1 MLKFATYSIFCTN
14 GTMLLRSL
22 SIILLSL
29 AIHATAGAQV
39 LNLYSRIVDPR
50 GIARLDEPDSGR
62 TKSVCFHG
70 NPVDWNAIDSTDH
83 SGIVAQDTGSGV
95 ITHIW
100 STFGIPD
107 SQAIIKLYINDT
119 LVLADFYIE
128 FFNKVRGLLRPPLD
142 TFQSGAYIWDIQ
154 IPYHKG
160 FRLTVLSTS
169 QNLYFGVMWHWGS
182 EHLLPWFKLYAD
194 SGTQA
199 TQIAAQE
206 RLHQET
212 SPWNDWTA
220 LRLFRMDT
228 LQPFT
233 STIIAN
239 LSGPAMLQILRFQPT
254 SYDFNTLDSTWLN
267 IYWDGCPIPS
277 VHVPLKDFFL
287 SPVAV
292 TNVRALQLHADP
304 DSGFVSYFP
313 MPFYNHATIELVRF
327 GSTPL
332 AIHSTVQYNPEY
344 IDRNS
349 YGYFHADFHESN
361 PTKYHVYHPVVH
373 TVGRGRYIGMGF
385 GVMGSPYAIFLEGDP
400 IFNIDSN
407 QTYHIRYTGG
417 EDYFDAAWWF
427 PNGPFTLPLAGYTH
441 FIDQFYRFQYSD
453 CNAFIQSFDFDL
465 QPGEN
470 ADIYD
475 HYRTVG
481 FYYLHWT
488 PFWTNRD
495 TLAMGEQW
503 TIAGSGY
510 AGKQKINI
518 ALGPIESDTV
528 ADDTGNFHFTVQVPS
543 DWKPGIYNL
552 TINGETAP
560 QKYYV
565 LAGPAIR
572 MLVDSLPTTRRAG
585 DSLYVAGTG
594 FQPGEHI
601 AFYLDSISLGQ
612 FVIADSTNGF
622 VTMLRIPYLAEHA
635 YLLIARGDRSG
646 NATASDRVTLTRT
659 IDLEFED
666 LMPPT
671 YRTPGECWAEDVS
684 YFWEA
689 TWSKQMYVYFKPD
702 TIFLGAAL
710 EFAFQIA
717 HADTFAIA
725 FHNSVGLD
733 LGRYNVTIDGVE
745 IGQIDGCHPNPNWD
759 PFPSGPLDM
768 GIHYLDTG
776 THRIRFTCLGKADT
790 ARNYW
795 IQPDNLVLR
804 PVTYMAPNP
813 GTLHTNSITIGPL
826 LPSIS
831 IYPNPLTGPTASI
844 AFTLGNSESS
854 FYSGKVSAQ
863 VYDILGRSRTATL
876 SGQMLDGEFRGT
888 LSIEIIPGTYFVRTI
903 ISTANGETLQLPIVS
918 LKISEP

>member
-1 MLKFATYSIFCTN
+1 VRTF
-14 GTMLLRSL
+14 
-22 SIILLSL
+22 SIILLSFI
-29 AIHATAGAQV
+29 IHTTVQAQM

-50 GIARLDEPDSGR
+50 GIARLDGPDTGR

-70 NPVDWNAIDSTDH
+70 NPIDWNEIDLTDH
-83 SGIVAQDTGSGV
+83 SGIVAEDTGSGV

-100 STFGIPD
+100 NTSGVPD
-107 SQAIIKLYINDT
+107 SQVIMKLYINDT
-119 LVLADFYIE
+119 LVLADFFNE
-128 FFNKVRGLLRPPLD
+128 FFGKIRGVLRPPLD
-142 TFQSGAYIWDIQ
+142 SFGSGAYTWDIQ

-160 FRLTVLSTS
+160 FRLTVITPNP
-169 QNLYFGVMWHWGS
+169 NLYFGIMWHS
-182 EHLLPWFKLYAD
+182 VPEQLLPWFKLYAD
-194 SGTQA
+194 SAAQA
-199 TQIAAQE
+199 TQIASEQ
-206 RLHQET
+206 RLHQEV

-220 LRLFRMDT
+220 IRLFRTDT

-239 LSGPAMLQILRFQPT
+239 LSGSAILQILQFQPAF
-254 SYDFNTLDSTWLN
+254 YDFATLDSTWLD
-267 IYWDGCPIPS
+267 IYWDGCPTPS

-292 TNVRALQLHADP
+292 TKVRALQLQADP

-313 MPFYNHATIELVRF
+313 MPFYNHATVELVRF

-332 AIHSTVQYNPEY
+332 PIRSLIQYNPEY

-349 YGYFHADFHESN
+349 YGYFHADFNESN

-373 TVGRGRYIGMGF
+373 TVGRGRFIGMGF
-385 GVMGSPYAIFLEGDP
+385 GVMGSPYAVFLEGDP
-400 IFNIDSN
+400 IFSIDSDN
-407 QTYHIRYTGG
+407 TYHVHYTGG

-427 PNGPFTLPLAGYTH
+427 PNGPFTLPFAGYTH
-441 FIDQFYRFQYSD
+441 YVDQFYRFQYSD
-453 CNAFIQSFDFDL
+453 CYEFTHSFDFDL
-465 QPGEN
+465 QPGGD

-481 FYYLHWT
+481 FYYMHWT

-495 TLAMGEQW
+495 TLAAGELW

-510 AGKQKINI
+510 ASKQKITI
-518 ALGPIESDTV
+518 VLGPVELDTEANV
-528 ADDTGNFHFTVQVPS
+528 GGTFHFALQIPS

-552 TINGETAP
+552 TVNGEAAP

-572 MLVDSLPTTRRAG
+572 GLVDTLPITRRAG
-585 DSLYVAGTG
+585 DSLYVSGTG
-594 FQPGEHI
+594 FQPGERVV
-601 AFYLDSISLGQ
+601 FYLDSITLNQS
-612 FVIADSTNGF
+612 VIADSTNGF

-635 YLLIARGDRSG
+635 YLLIARGERSG
-646 NATASDRVTLTRT
+646 NATARDRVTLTRT

-671 YRTPGECWAEDVS
+671 YKTPGECWAEDVS

-689 TWSKQMYVYFKPD
+689 TWSKQMFVYFKPD
-702 TIFLGAAL
+702 TIFQGAAL
-710 EFAFQIA
+710 EFGFRIA

-733 LGRYNVTIDGVE
+733 LGQYSVAINGKE
-745 IGQIDGCHPNPNWD
+745 IGQVDGCHPNPNGD

-768 GIHYLDTG
+768 GTHYLDTG
-776 THRIRFTCLGKADT
+776 IHKIRFTCLGKAGI

-795 IQPDNLVLR
+795 IEPDNLVLR

-813 GTLHTNSITIGPL
+813 GTLHTNFITIGPL
-826 LPSIS
+826 LSNIS
-831 IYPNPLTGPTASI
+831 IYPNPLMGPAASI
-844 AFTLGNSESS
+844 AFTLGSSESS
-854 FYSGKVSAQ
+854 FFSGKVFVQ
-863 VYDILGRSRTATL
+863 VYDILGRSHAATL
-876 SGQMLDGEFRGT
+876 NGEMLDGEFRGT
-888 LSIEIIPGTYFVRTI
+888 LSTALSPGTYFVRTV
-903 ISTANGETLQLPIVS
+903 ISTENGETLQLPVVPM
-918 LKISEP
+918 KVE